1 MKKMSTSYASEVI
14 IDVKDVR
21 PAKRHPKCCIYKVPN
36 KLREVREEAY
46 TPKLI
51 SIGPVHHNKK
61 EQDNKKAQENME
73 SLKLRHFK
81 EFFCQDNRKEQ
92 DNKKEQDTKKEQDHK
107 KELENMESL
116 KLRYFKEFF
125 CQDNK
130 KEQDHKKELENMESL
145 KLRYFKEFF
154 DTCESQKEF
163 ANIIEKREKDIRH
176 CYAEEISLPKKDD
189 FVKMI
194 LVDSIFIIEL
204 FLRTAERQGYERD
217 DYILSKPW
225 LEEGIKHDLIL
236 LENQLPF
243 FILDDLYCHIGG
255 FRSFPNS
262 FLNLAWNYFFP
273 NDKCKNIPKEK
284 DVKHFTDL
292 QRYFYIPPNLKTGE
306 IIEHLHSATKLDTAG
321 LNFKKWEK
329 KPSEVEDRRMLDIQI
344 KNPDPLK
351 IFPCFNCSWL
361 LHCLPCL
368 KCFWCLKRMQTSLV
382 IPPFVI
388 NHGTE
393 HIFRNIMALEQCHYP
408 FQAYI
413 CNYIVLLDFL
423 INTRDDAELLVDK
436 KIIVHSLGSNKEVAK
451 MVNKLGKEIVEKNS
465 CYYDVSKELDKHHKN
480 WWNKNIAS
488 LKTVYFRDIWR
499 GTATF
504 VGIIVLLVTIGNF
517 LRPFVYRK

>member
-1 MKKMSTSYASEVI
+1 MKKMFSSDII
-14 IDVKDVR
+14 IDVKDVT
-21 PAKRHPKCCIYKVPN
+21 PAQRHPMCCIYKVPN
-36 KLREVREEAY
+36 KLREVKEEAY

-61 EQDNKKAQENME
+61 E
-73 SLKLRHFK
+73 
-81 EFFCQDNRKEQ
+81 
-92 DNKKEQDTKKEQDHK
+92 
-107 KELENMESL
+107 LENMERL
-116 KLRYFKEFF
+116 KLKYFKEFF
-125 CQDNK
+125 CQT
-130 KEQDHKKELENMESL
+130 
-145 KLRYFKEFF
+145 
-154 DTCESQKEF
+154 TCKGQKEF
-163 ANIIEKREKDIRH
+163 ADIIENREETIRH
-176 CYAEEISLPKKDD
+176 CYAEEISSSLPEKKD
-189 FVKMI
+189 FLQMI
-194 LVDSIFIIEL
+194 LLDSIFIIEL
-204 FLRTAERQGYERD
+204 FLRTAAREGYEKD

-243 FILDDLYCHIGG
+243 FILDDLYRHIGRFPG
-255 FRSFPNS
+255 FHNS

-273 NDKCKNIPKEK
+273 NDNCKNIPKKKE
-284 DVKHFTDL
+284 VKHFTDL
-292 QRYFYIPPNLKTGE
+292 QRYFFYSPKLE
-306 IIEHLHSATKLDTAG
+306 SSDRIIEHLYSATKLDTAG

-329 KPSEVEDRRMLDIQI
+329 KPPEEDRRLLDIQI
-344 KNPDPLK
+344 KKPDPLE

-408 FQAYI
+408 KEAYI

-465 CYYDVSKELDKHHKN
+465 CYLKVAENLNEHYEN

-517 LRPFVYRK
+517 LRPFVYHK

>member
-1 MKKMSTSYASEVI
+1 MSTSDADCSNGKEVQCSDII
-14 IDVKDVR
+14 IDVEDVT
-21 PAKRHPKCCIYKVPN
+21 PARRHPMCCIYKVAN
-36 KLREVREEAY
+36 KLREVKEEAY

-51 SIGPVHHNKK
+51 SIGPVHYHKKEEDNNK
-61 EQDNKKAQENME
+61 EQD
-73 SLKLRHFK
+73 S
-81 EFFCQDNRKEQ
+81 
-92 DNKKEQDTKKEQDHK
+92 KKERDHK
-107 KELENMESL
+107 KELENMERL
-116 KLRYFKEFF
+116 KLKYFKEFF
-125 CQDNK
+125 CQT
-130 KEQDHKKELENMESL
+130 
-145 KLRYFKEFF
+145 
-154 DTCESQKEF
+154 TCKGQKEF
-163 ANIIEKREKDIRH
+163 ADIIEKREETIRH
-176 CYAEEISLPKKDD
+176 CYAEEISSSLPEKKD
-189 FVKMI
+189 FLQMI
-194 LVDSIFIIEL
+194 LLDSIFIIEL
-204 FLRTAERQGYERD
+204 FLRTAAREGYEKD

-243 FILDDLYCHIGG
+243 FILDDLYRHIGRFPG
-255 FRSFPNS
+255 FHNS

-273 NDKCKNIPKEK
+273 NDNCKNIPKEK
-284 DVKHFTDL
+284 EVKHFTDL
-292 QRYFYIPPNLKTGE
+292 QRYFFYSPKLE
-306 IIEHLHSATKLDTAG
+306 SSDRIIEHLYSATKLDTAG

-329 KPSEVEDRRMLDIQI
+329 KPPEEDRRLLDIQI
-344 KNPDPLK
+344 KKPNPLE

-393 HIFRNIMALEQCHYP
+393 HIFRNIMALEQYHYP
-408 FQAYI
+408 KEAYI

-465 CYYDVSKELDKHHKN
+465 CYLQLAKILNEHYEN

-504 VGIIVLLVTIGNF
+504 VGIIVLLATIGNF
-517 LRPFVYRK
+517 FRPFVYHK

>member
-1 MKKMSTSYASEVI
+1 MKKMSTSDASEII

-21 PAKRHPKCCIYKVPN
+21 PAQRHSKCCIYKVPN
-36 KLREVREEAY
+36 KLREVKEEAY

-61 EQDNKKAQENME
+61 E
-73 SLKLRHFK
+73 
-81 EFFCQDNRKEQ
+81 
-92 DNKKEQDTKKEQDHK
+92 
-107 KELENMESL
+107 LENMERL
-116 KLRYFKEFF
+116 KLKYFKEFF
-125 CQDNK
+125 CQT
-130 KEQDHKKELENMESL
+130 
-145 KLRYFKEFF
+145 
-154 DTCESQKEF
+154 TCKGQKEF
-163 ANIIEKREKDIRH
+163 ADIIENREETIRH
-176 CYAEEISLPKKDD
+176 CYAEEISSSLPEKKD
-189 FVKMI
+189 FLQMI
-194 LVDSIFIIEL
+194 LLDSIFIIEL
-204 FLRTAERQGYERD
+204 FLRTAAREGYEKD

-243 FILDDLYCHIGG
+243 FILDDLYRHIGRFPG
-255 FRSFPNS
+255 FHNS

-273 NDKCKNIPKEK
+273 NDNCKNIPKKKE
-284 DVKHFTDL
+284 VKHFTDL
-292 QRYFYIPPNLKTGE
+292 QRYFFYSPKLE
-306 IIEHLHSATKLDTAG
+306 SSDRIIEHLYSATKLDTAG

-329 KPSEVEDRRMLDIQI
+329 KPPEEDRRLLDIQI
-344 KNPDPLK
+344 KKPDPLE

-408 FQAYI
+408 KEAYI

-465 CYYDVSKELDKHHKN
+465 CYLKVAENLNEHYEN

-517 LRPFVYRK
+517 LRPFVYHK

>member
-1 MKKMSTSYASEVI
+1 MSTSDVVCSNGNEVQCSEI
-14 IDVKDVR
+14 TIDVKDVK
-21 PAKRHPKCCIYKVPN
+21 PAQRHPKCCIYKVPT
-36 KLREVREEAY
+36 KLREVKEEAY

-61 EQDNKKAQENME
+61 EQDNKG
-73 SLKLRHFK
+73 
-81 EFFCQDNRKEQ
+81 QDS
-92 DNKKEQDTKKEQDHK
+92 KKEQDHK
-107 KELENMESL
+107 KELESMESL

-125 CQDNK
+125 G
-130 KEQDHKKELENMESL
+130 HT
-145 KLRYFKEFF
+145 
-154 DTCESQKEF
+154 TCKGLKEF
-163 ANIIEKREKDIRH
+163 AYIIEKREKDIRH
-176 CYAEEISLPKKDD
+176 CYAEEISMPGKED

-204 FLRTAERQGYERD
+204 FLRTDARQEYEKG

-243 FILDDLYCHIGG
+243 FILEELHHHIECSPGIRKSFIDLSCKY
-255 FRSFPNS
+255 
-262 FLNLAWNYFFP
+262 FLP
-273 NDKCKNIPKEK
+273 NDNCKNIPELK

-292 QRYFYIPPNLKTGE
+292 QRYFYYSPKLDSGN
-306 IIEHLHSATKLDTAG
+306 IIVHLHSATKLDTAG
-321 LNFKKWEK
+321 LNFKKWK
-329 KPSEVEDRRMLDIQI
+329 KKSSEDRRLLDIQI
-344 KNPDPLK
+344 KKPDLSEICPHF
-351 IFPCFNCSWL
+351 ICSWL
-361 LHCLPCL
+361 LNCLPCL
-368 KCFWCLKRMQTSLV
+368 KYFRCLKRMQTSLV
-382 IPPFVI
+382 VPQFVI

-408 FQAYI
+408 FHAYI

-465 CYYDVSKELDKHHKN
+465 CFHNVAEELNKHYKN

-504 VGIIVLLVTIGNF
+504 VGIIVLLATIGNF
-517 LRPFVYRK
+517 LRPFVYHK

>member
-1 MKKMSTSYASEVI
+1 MKKMSMSDASEFI

-21 PAKRHPKCCIYKVPN
+21 PAKRHLKCCIYKVPN

-61 EQDNKKAQENME
+61 EQDNN
-73 SLKLRHFK
+73 
-81 EFFCQDNRKEQ
+81 
-92 DNKKEQDTKKEQDHK
+92 KEQDTEKEQDHK
-107 KELENMESL
+107 KEPENMESL

-125 CQDNK
+125 G
-130 KEQDHKKELENMESL
+130 
-145 KLRYFKEFF
+145 RT
-154 DTCESQKEF
+154 TCKGQKEF
-163 ANIIEKREKDIRH
+163 ANIIEKREKNIRH
-176 CYAEEISLPKKDD
+176 CYAEEISLPKKED

-194 LVDSIFIIEL
+194 LLDSIFIIEL
-204 FLRTAERQGYERD
+204 FLRTDARQECEND

-243 FILDDLYCHIGG
+243 FILDELHHHIESSPSIHK
-255 FRSFPNS
+255 SFIE
-262 FLNLAWNYFFP
+262 LACNYFFHID
-273 NDKCKNIPKEK
+273 NCKIIPKEK
-284 DVKHFTDL
+284 EVKHFTDL

-329 KPSEVEDRRMLDIQI
+329 KPPEEDRRLLDIQI
-344 KNPDPLK
+344 KKPDLSE

-408 FQAYI
+408 KEAYI

-423 INTRDDAELLVDK
+423 INTRGDAELLVDK

-465 CYYDVSKELDKHHKN
+465 CYHQLAKNLNEHYEN
-480 WWNKNIAS
+480 WWNKNIAA

-517 LRPFVYRK
+517 LRPFVYHK